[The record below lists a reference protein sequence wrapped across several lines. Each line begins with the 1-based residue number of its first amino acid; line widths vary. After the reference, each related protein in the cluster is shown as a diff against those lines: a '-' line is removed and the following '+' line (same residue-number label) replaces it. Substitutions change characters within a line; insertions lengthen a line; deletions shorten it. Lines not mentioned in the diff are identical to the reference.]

1 MEQDRKDWDLRLYLG
16 LDHYDA
22 FWIKHHESFEH
33 PLWLTIDRGFYKVPE
48 HKVKFNKIMKH
59 AYDDIAEN
67 MLMINNDT
75 EFVTKVWITMG
86 VEALRGFEPPNMGV
100 VGPMCLQGNTLIM
113 MHDMVHLIHLDL
125 FEHYYPTVFS
135 AWCIDIVS
143 PRFTSQD
150 GVFS

>member
-59 AYDDIAEN
+59 AYNDSAEYGPLGNQLFQFASTTGLSSAHGMTPCLRSGNLAQSFDIIFTECLAPTRDQQCISERGRFGKC
-67 MLMINNDT
+67 LPF
-75 EFVTKVWITMG
+75 EFVMG
-86 VEALRGFEPPNMGV
+86 DTQLEIYMQSYKYFDPKL
-100 VGPMCLQGNTLIM
+100 
-113 MHDMVHLIHLDL
+113 
-125 FEHYYPTVFS
+125 
-135 AWCIDIVS
+135 
-143 PRFTSQD
+143 
-150 GVFS
+150 